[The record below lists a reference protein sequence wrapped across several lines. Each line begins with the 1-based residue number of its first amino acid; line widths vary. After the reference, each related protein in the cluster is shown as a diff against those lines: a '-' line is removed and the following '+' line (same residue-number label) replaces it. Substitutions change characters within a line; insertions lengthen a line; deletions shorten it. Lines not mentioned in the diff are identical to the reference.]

1 MSWKKTGQILQPCPE
16 IGWMATGAGNCWAEP
31 LPDGRLRALV
41 SGRDADNRS
50 RIGEVLFDSN
60 TLEVLEIASNPLIA
74 LGERGVFDFNGTS
87 YPWLVR
93 DSDAEYLYYTGWTIG
108 AHTPFI
114 NDPGLA
120 VKQTGKAD
128 FSRVSRAG
136 IFARTDEEPFGTG
149 SMCVLKEADGWKMYY
164 TTFTHWGKDAN
175 DHPHYYHIRYATS
188 TDGIH
193 WERPGKICVDYD
205 TSMGEYVTARPCVIR
220 YKGLYL
226 MWYSYRGD
234 YYRIGFA
241 VSKDGLN
248 WTRHTQVLGLDV
260 SQTGWDSE
268 MVSYGFV
275 YLHKDQLYML
285 YSGNGFGRSGL
296 GSAVMQTDELD
307 AVLVNLGYPLKG

>member
-1 MSWKKTGQILQPCPE
+1 MSWKKTGQILQPRPE
-16 IGWMATGAGNCWAEP
+16 TGWMATGAGNCWAEL
-31 LPDGRLRALV
+31 LPNGRLRALV
-41 SGRDADNRS
+41 SGRDALNRS
-50 RIGEVLFDSN
+50 RIGEVFFDAN
-60 TLEVLEIASNPLIA
+60 TLELLEIAPNPLIA

-120 VKQTGKAD
+120 IKQTGKAD
-128 FSRVSRAG
+128 FSKVSRAG
-136 IFARTDEEPFGTG
+136 IFARTDEEPFGAG

-164 TTFTHWGKDAN
+164 TTFTHWGKDEN
-175 DHPHYYHIRYATS
+175 DHPHYYHIRYAS
-188 TDGIH
+188 SNDGLH
-193 WERPGKICVDYD
+193 WNRTGKVCVDYD
-205 TSMGEYVTARPCVIR
+205 TSNGEYVTARPCVIY

-241 VSKDGLN
+241 VSADGLK

-260 SQTGWDSE
+260 SPAGWDSE

-275 YLHKDQLYML
+275 YQYKEQLIML

-296 GSAVMQTDELD
+296 GAAVMQTGELD
-307 AVLVNLGYPLKG
+307 AVLTNLGYPLKA

>member
-1 MSWKKTGQILQPCPE
+1 
-16 IGWMATGAGNCWAEP
+16 MATGAGNCWAE
-31 LPDGRLRALV
+31 LLHDGRLRALV

-50 RIGEVLFDSN
+50 RIGEVFFNAN
-60 TLEVLEIASNPLIA
+60 TLELLEIAPNPLIA
-74 LGERGVFDFNGTS
+74 LGERGLFDFNGTS
-87 YPWLVR
+87 YPWLVS

-120 VKQTGKAD
+120 IKQKGKAD
-128 FSRVSRAG
+128 FSKVSRAG
-136 IFARTDEEPFGTG
+136 IFARTNEEPFGTG

-164 TTFTHWGKDAN
+164 TTFTHWGKDEN
-175 DHPHYYHIRYATS
+175 DHPHYYHIRYAS
-188 TDGIH
+188 SNDGLH
-193 WERPGKICVDYD
+193 WNRTGKVCVDYD
-205 TSMGEYVTARPCVIR
+205 TSNGEYVTARPCVIR

-226 MWYSYRGD
+226 MWFSYRGD

-241 VSKDGLN
+241 VSADGLN

-260 SQTGWDSE
+260 SPTGWDSE

-275 YLHKDQLYML
+275 YQHKEQLFML

-296 GSAVMQTDELD
+296 GAAVMQTGELD
-307 AVLVNLGYPLKG
+307 AVLTNLGYPLKA

>member
-1 MSWKKTGQILQPCPE
+1 MSWVKTGQILQPRPE
-16 IGWMATGAGNCWAEP
+16 IGWMASGAGNCWAEL

-41 SGRDADNRS
+41 SGRDTENRS
-50 RIGEVLFDSN
+50 RIGEVFFDAN
-60 TLEVLEIASNPLIA
+60 TFEVLEIAHNPLIT

-87 YPWLVR
+87 YPWMVR
-93 DSDAEYLYYTGWTIG
+93 ENDTEYLYYTGWTIG

-120 VKQTGKAD
+120 IRTAGQPAFQK
-128 FSRVSRAG
+128 VSRAG
-136 IFARTDEEPFGTG
+136 IFPRTDEEPFGTG

-164 TTFTHWGKDAN
+164 TTFTHWGKDEN
-175 DHPHYYHIRYATS
+175 DHPHYYHVRYAS
-188 TDGIH
+188 SNDGLH
-193 WERPGKICVDYD
+193 WDRAGKVCIDYD
-205 TSMGEYVTARPCVIR
+205 TGSGEYVTARPCVVS

-241 VSKDGLN
+241 VSTDGIN
-248 WTRHTQVLGLDV
+248 WNRHTHALGLDV
-260 SQTGWDSE
+260 SPAGWDSE

-275 YLHKDQLYML
+275 YPRDGQLYML

-296 GSAVMQTDELD
+296 GAAVMKTEDLDSELT
-307 AVLVNLGYPLKG
+307 ALGYHLTA

>member
-1 MSWKKTGQILQPCPE
+1 MSWKKTGQILQPRPE
-16 IGWMATGAGNCWAEP
+16 IGWMATGAGNCWAEL

-50 RIGEVLFDSN
+50 RIGEVFFDAN
-60 TLEVLEIASNPLIA
+60 TLEVLEIAPNPLIA

-120 VKQTGKAD
+120 VKQIGKPE
-128 FSRVSRAG
+128 FRKVSRAG

-164 TTFTHWGKDAN
+164 TTFTHWGKDEN
-175 DHPHYYHIRYATS
+175 DHPHYYHIRYAS
-188 TDGIH
+188 SNDGLH
-193 WERPGKICVDYD
+193 WNRTGKVCVDYE
-205 TSMGEYVTARPCVIR
+205 TSNGEYVTARPCVIR

-226 MWYSYRGD
+226 MWFSYRGD

-241 VSKDGLN
+241 VSADGLN

-275 YLHKDQLYML
+275 YQHKEQLFML

-296 GSAVMQTDELD
+296 GAAVMQTGELD
-307 AVLVNLGYPLKG
+307 AVLTNLGYPLKA